1 MRILMLGN
9 SLTTAHDLPLRVADA
24 LGAEVVAHARG
35 GARLAEHLNP
45 ATKLGAK
52 TQAALANEQWD
63 FVVLQEMSNGP
74 VKFRERFLEA
84 TAALCDLI
92 RASDAVP
99 ILYAT
104 WAYAPSC
111 PKLSKLGLSHEQMH
125 ESMRDAFAEASERNH
140 LPVAWA
146 CDAFFNAPEK
156 EALYDADGVHPSTKG
171 ATVAAQVIS
180 DAIAACVQHDCSTND
195 GHRPIGN
202 HDKSGTNPLGIP
214 GSIIDVPKCIAPD
227 IRRSEAPHCMNA
239 PGAAP
244 ASHCMS
250 APDAAPDT
258 ASYFVYILRCAD
270 GSLYTGITTDV
281 ARRLEEHRSRGPK
294 AARYTRTHPVVALE
308 ATWEMPDRA
317 TASHMEYRIKHLS
330 HKEKES
336 LIANPGIIGNLLQ

>member
-1 MRILMLGN
+1 MATFGDTRTVTAMRILMLGN
-9 SLTTAHDLPLRVADA
+9 SLTTAHDLPLRVAGA
-24 LGAEVVAHARG
+24 LGAEVVVHARG

-74 VKFRERFLEA
+74 VKYRERFLEA
-84 TAALCDLI
+84 TATLCNLI
-92 RASDAVP
+92 RANDAAP

-125 ESMRDAFAEASERNH
+125 EGMHDAFAEASERNH

-156 EALYDADGVHPSTKG
+156 EALYAADGAHPSTAG

-180 DAIAACVQHDCSTND
+180 NAIATCVQQESSSND
-195 GHRPIGN
+195 AHKPSGH
-202 HDKSGTNPLGIP
+202 HDKSSANPPRTHGC
-214 GSIIDVPKCIAPD
+214 ID
-227 IRRSEAPHCMNA
+227 NA
-239 PGAAP
+239 PGYIAP
-244 ASHCMS
+244 EIRSSEASHCTN
-250 APDAAPDT
+250 APDAAPGT
-258 ASYFVYILRCAD
+258 APYFVYILRCED

-308 ATWEMPDRA
+308 ATWETPDRA
-317 TASHMEYRIKHLS
+317 TASHLEYHIKHLS
-330 HKEKES
+330 HEEKEN
-336 LIANPGIIGNLLQ
+336 LITNPDAIGNLL